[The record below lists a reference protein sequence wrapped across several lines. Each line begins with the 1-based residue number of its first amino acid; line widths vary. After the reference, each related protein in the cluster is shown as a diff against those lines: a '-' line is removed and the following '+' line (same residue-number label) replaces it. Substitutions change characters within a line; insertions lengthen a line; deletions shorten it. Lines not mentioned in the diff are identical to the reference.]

1 MFQKKRSS
9 AQCLVR
15 QIPNLDYKEPRF
27 EVSIHAGDDR
37 SGVNLYLDVGTV
49 PGGSYV
55 VNKKELG
62 GPSTI
67 LSEVGLIFSLNFV
80 FAALLFQLSIEL
92 MGITIYIVHY
102 SILKNK
108 KIKC

>member
-37 SGVNLYLDVGTV
+37 SEVNLYLDVGTV
-49 PGGSYV
+49 PGGSDV
-55 VNKKELG
+55 VNKKELGGLG

-67 LSEVGLIFSLNFV
+67 LSEVGLIIFL
-80 FAALLFQLSIEL
+80 
-92 MGITIYIVHY
+92 
-102 SILKNK
+102 
-108 KIKC
+108 